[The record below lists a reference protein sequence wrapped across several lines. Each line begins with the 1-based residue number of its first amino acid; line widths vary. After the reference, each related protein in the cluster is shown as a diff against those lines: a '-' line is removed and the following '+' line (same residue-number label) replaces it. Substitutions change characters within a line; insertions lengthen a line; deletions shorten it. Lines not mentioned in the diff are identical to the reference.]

1 MTRVEG
7 TRWGRQ
13 LKVQMHVLHT
23 SLRTT
28 ICCEVVNNN
37 LRGRLMPTM
46 SITSHPDVY
55 TFDYTSTVLP
65 ISNDLIIHSISMEIS
80 VNAEPDFTVKIAVT
94 HRTAG
99 TFLNRQSLL
108 FTFRNGL
115 VQNPK
120 DEGQMEHAVLVMP

>member
-1 MTRVEG
+1 
-7 TRWGRQ
+7 
-13 LKVQMHVLHT
+13 
-23 SLRTT
+23 
-28 ICCEVVNNN
+28 
-37 LRGRLMPTM
+37 MPTM
-46 SITSHPDVY
+46 SIISHPDVY